1 MNKRSLVLVGL
12 VAATLPLM
20 AQEQIRSSESS
31 GWVPAPVAGDNLFDG
46 YFRTGVGVASAGGEM
61 VSFDLG
67 RNGHYRLGNEA
78 DTYGELGWDKKVY
91 DKDGSAFY
99 VHTMLNWWSPFTKGN
114 STATSPSVAL
124 EQAWVEGKGVLGNSD
139 AFKDSDVWI
148 GERFYNRQDV
158 HMLDWKYLH
167 TDGTGGGVE
176 NINLGFGKLAYAYMQ
191 TDTPAAGLPAGA
203 PASASAAGGRDVLA
217 LHQLKLDDI
226 SVNPGGKL
234 YFAFEVDTAS
244 PYKGTLPASATSYAY
259 NTTGGAPTITAAYAG
274 GSAVSD
280 SRNDKGGW
288 SIIAMHSQEVLGGA
302 NHFVL
307 QYAVGSAEGLGNGD
321 QFGRTLSSL
330 GSGNKATRVIDEIAI
345 QPTKNIGAE
354 LVAAYEK
361 NKLDNGA
368 GSTANGSWLTFGGR
382 GKFGITDHFSF
393 VAEVGWEKT
402 TLDTN
407 AYTTSLAVPLG
418 DRTLVKETAALVWS
432 PSTEFW
438 SRPELRVF
446 FTNASWNNNA
456 KGNVGTV
463 DGNTTGVF
471 ADKTSGSQY
480 GVQTEV
486 WF

>member
-12 VAATLPLM
+12 VAATLPMM

-31 GWVPAPVAGDNLFDG
+31 SWVPAPVAGDNLFDG
-46 YFRTGVGVASAGGEM
+46 YFRTGAGVASAGGEM

-78 DTYGELGWDKKVY
+78 DTYGELGWDKKVF
-91 DKDGSAFY
+91 DKDGAAFY

-114 STATSPSVAL
+114 STATAPSVAL
-124 EQAWVEGKGVLGNSD
+124 EQAWIEGKGVLGNTD

-191 TDTPAAGLPAGA
+191 TDTAAAGLPAGA
-203 PASASAAGGRDVLA
+203 PDTASVAGDRDVLA

-226 SVNPGGKL
+226 NVNPGGKL

-244 PYKGTLPASATSYAY
+244 PYKGPTTTTAPYY
-259 NTTGGAPTITAAYAG
+259 NAI
-274 GSAVSD
+274 SS
-280 SRNDKGGW
+280 SNNNKGGW
-288 SIIAMHSQEVLGGA
+288 SIIGMHSQDVLGGA
-302 NHFVL
+302 NHFVV
-307 QYAVGSAEGLGNGD
+307 QYAVGAAEGLGNGD

-330 GSGNKATRVIDEIAI
+330 GSGNKALRVIDEIAI

-354 LVAAYEK
+354 LVAAIEK

-368 GSTANGSWLTFGGR
+368 GTTADGSWATIGGR

-407 AYTTSLAVPLG
+407 AYTTALAATTLGASLG
-418 DRTLVKETAALVWS
+418 DRTLIKETAALVWS
-432 PSTEFW
+432 PTTEFW
-438 SRPELRVF
+438 SRPELRIF
-446 FTNASWNNNA
+446 FTNASWNNTA
-456 KGNVGTV
+456 KGTIGGVDSNTNGT
-463 DGNTTGVF
+463 F